1 MSDMQGTKEPPKT
14 KLEILKFVGLMFVLA
29 AVMIGSGELIATTLI
44 LIGGFVYSVSLIPQ
58 ALTVL
63 YRMYTDPKELRSRG
77 LGRILMLVSIFGT
90 IMLVQTV
97 LYLEYGQ

>member
-1 MSDMQGTKEPPKT
+1 M
-14 KLEILKFVGLMFVLA
+14 
-29 AVMIGSGELIATTLI
+29 
-44 LIGGFVYSVSLIPQ
+44 
-58 ALTVL
+58 L
-63 YRMYTDPKELRSRG
+63 YYMYTDPKVLRSRR

>member
-1 MSDMQGTKEPPKT
+1 MYIIIGVS
-14 KLEILKFVGLMFVLA
+14 VLLTVVLPIIYA
-29 AVMIGSGELIATTLI
+29 LGGYIGGDITTLI
-44 LIGGFVYSVSLIPQ
+44 LIGGFVYSVSLIPG

-63 YRMYTDPKELRSRG
+63 YCMYTDPKELRSRG

-90 IMLVQTV
+90 IMLVLTV